1 MLEHVKSDGND
12 TIVSWQL
19 HGKAFRIHKPKEFAE
34 IVLPRYSNNSKYR
47 SFQRQLH
54 LYDFQRI
61 TDKQSPDFGAYY
73 HKLFQKD
80 QIQLSLQMTR
90 RKIKGSKDKAHLTD
104 KDKKSEGDTHYC
116 PKPSSS
122 CISTASK
129 EPPTSI
135 FQDLLESTPMSLS
148 SYPITFSKKEPT
160 TTLEWINS
168 VEKVISNSP
177 NDDRNHA
184 GARQAKSSGFR
195 VYQEESEESG
205 FCCSNLISSLIP
217 STPER
222 APWYYQAF
230 QEDVLEPT
238 PLSKMIL
245 QPISCSKALT
255 VLHEWAEICSK
266 AAASHDQHHHWA
278 HEVPLVDDAF
288 LFAANGLQ
296 E

>member
-1 MLEHVKSDGND
+1 MLEHVKRDGND

-19 HGKAFRIHKPKEFAE
+19 HGKAFRVHKPKAFAE

-47 SFQRQLH
+47 SFLRQLH
-54 LYDFQRI
+54 LYDFIRI
-61 TDKQSPDFGAYY
+61 KDKQSPDFGAYY

-90 RKIKGSKDKAHLTD
+90 RKIKGSKDKARLTD

-122 CISTASK
+122 CISTTK

-135 FQDLLESTPMSLS
+135 FQDLVEPTLMSFS

-160 TTLEWINS
+160 STLEWINS
-168 VEKVISNSP
+168 VEKVISDSP

-184 GARQAKSSGFR
+184 ALQAKSSGFR
-195 VYQEESEESG
+195 VYQGESEEFG
-205 FCCSNLISSLIP
+205 FCYSNLVSSLIP
-217 STPER
+217 STPARE
-222 APWYYQAF
+222 PWHHAF

-266 AAASHDQHHHWA
+266 SSCF
-278 HEVPLVDDAF
+278 P
-288 LFAANGLQ
+288 
-296 E
+296 